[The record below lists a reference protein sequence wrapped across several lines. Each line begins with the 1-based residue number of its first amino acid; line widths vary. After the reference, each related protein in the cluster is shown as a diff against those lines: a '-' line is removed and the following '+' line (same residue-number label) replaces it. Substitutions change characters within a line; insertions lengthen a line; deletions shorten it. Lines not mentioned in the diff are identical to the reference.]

1 MFSNVMAFALSS
13 SLKLSNLRGVL
24 DRIDCPHAS
33 SDHRTMSLI
42 LLNILAVL
50 LESDGAILSVIG
62 KAFFDY
68 FEFISVTL
76 FTVDY
81 LARLYSAPANPLVGC
96 RRGRVECLVYLLDSS
111 LGGLADASIFR
122 VFRIFRILEEQLL
135 IAWRLQWCAHY
146 STEEASI
153 DAVVSVV
160 QW

>member
-33 SDHRTMSLI
+33 SDHQ
-42 LLNILAVL
+42 
-50 LESDGAILSVIG
+50 SDGAILSVIG

-122 VFRIFRILEEQLL
+122 VFRICRILEEQLL